1 MVSSECSCCYLVVE
15 LLQVVVE
22 YQWSVVRLL
31 EAIAV
36 ELDRLEALLLRQDPG
51 LQEKPPQLRKIPLN
65 PMFPAMSSSRFYS
78 S

>member
-36 ELDRLEALLLRQDPG
+36 ELD
-51 LQEKPPQLRKIPLN
+51 
-65 PMFPAMSSSRFYS
+65 
-78 S
+78 